1 MDPATVTQDQLRL
14 QDAAHL
20 LDVPTLTT
28 HLHQRL
34 AAKPIEMDPMPH
46 VVVDEILP
54 PATYQLLLDA
64 IPSVEHFS
72 TRERV
77 KQNWEVTDEY
87 TGSDF
92 SKRVWSAV
100 DADWMG
106 RCVLP
111 EVINAFRDQ
120 LFEHYRALFGEA
132 LAPQA
137 ISQQTARR
145 GRVMLRRPGY
155 HLKPHRDPLTA
166 AMTVLLY
173 LARPGDDSA
182 FGTQLYRVKEDRV
195 PDRSKTYYPPPE
207 LCEQVVDVPFRPNT
221 ALLFINSTG
230 GAHGA
235 GIPKAAPPE
244 LERYSY
250 QAYIGP
256 RLEHLAEV
264 LNQLTGDARARWAP
278 KLFER
283 RS

>member
-1 MDPATVTQDQLRL
+1 MDSASIARDDLRL
-14 QDAAHL
+14 QDVRHL
-20 LDVPTLTT
+20 LDVPTLTM
-28 HLHQRL
+28 HLRQRL
-34 AAKPIEMDPMPH
+34 AATPIHMDPMPH
-46 VVVDEILP
+46 VVATEILP
-54 PATYQLLLDA
+54 PATYHLLVDA
-64 IPSVEHFS
+64 IPSVQHFS

-92 SKRVWSAV
+92 SKQIWGWV
-100 DADWMG
+100 DRDWMG
-106 RCVLP
+106 GCVLP
-111 EVINAFRDQ
+111 EVMHAFHDQ
-120 LFEHYRALFGEA
+120 LFAHYRELFGDE
-132 LAPQA
+132 LAPEA

-182 FGTQLYRVKEDRV
+182 YGTQLFRVRDDRV
-195 PDRSKTYYPPPE
+195 PDRVKTYYPPLE
-207 LCEQVVDVPFRPNT
+207 LCDQVVDVPFQPNT
-221 ALLFINSTG
+221 ALIFVNSTG

-235 GIPKAAPPE
+235 GIPKTAPAD

-250 QAYIGP
+250 QSYIGLP
-256 RLEHLAEV
+256 LDHLAVV
-264 LNQLTGDARARWAP
+264 LNQLPDDARARWAP

-283 RS
+283 R

>member
-1 MDPATVTQDQLRL
+1 MDPVAVTPEHSL
-14 QDAAHL
+14 QDVPRLLDIPTMSAHL
-20 LDVPTLTT
+20 RR
-28 HLHQRL
+28 RL
-34 AAKPIEMDPMPH
+34 AATPIQMGPMPH
-46 VVVDEILP
+46 VVVVDILP
-54 PATYQLLLDA
+54 PATYQLLLEA
-64 IPSVEHFS
+64 IPPIEHFS
-72 TRERV
+72 ADDRV

-92 SKRVWSAV
+92 CREVWGSV
-100 DADWMG
+100 DRDWMG
-106 RCVLP
+106 GCVLP
-111 EVINAFRDQ
+111 EVMQAFRDP
-120 LFEHYRALFGEA
+120 LFEHYRQLFGDE

-137 ISQQTARR
+137 MAEQTARR

-155 HLKPHRDPLTA
+155 RLKPHRDPMTA
-166 AMTVLLY
+166 TMTVLLY

-235 GIPKAAPPE
+235 GIPKTAPPD
-244 LERYSY
+244 LQRYSY
-250 QAYIGP
+250 QAYIGLP
-256 RLEHLAEV
+256 LGRLADV

-283 RS
+283 G